1 LETNIERSK
10 KASYEGY
17 GLRVIGVGTKTNTS
31 VDTNSQSST
40 EDSKPKT
47 NEDSKSVQQIKL
59 TAGQETAKKA
69 ILNFIKTADASKGE
83 YFTLTGKAGT
93 GKTTLIQEV
102 IREIAKDNP
111 YQRFVVSA
119 LAHKAVQVIY
129 GKTKKSSKFVSAST
143 VASLLGMKLDQE
155 TGKFKQVKSGKSK
168 IKPGSILFVDEASM
182 LNEQNIECLIDAAI
196 SSDSKV
202 IFLGDPGQLPPIRT
216 GDLVKYGTDSLSPVF
231 KTQKDEYSAGLTERI
246 RQGEGSPILDYADTF
261 WNYSTTEG

>member
-1 LETNIERSK
+1 
-10 KASYEGY
+10 
-17 GLRVIGVGTKTNTS
+17 VDTKTNTS
-31 VDTNSQSST
+31 VDTNSQSGT

-47 NEDSKSVQQIKL
+47 GETKTDENSKPVQQIKL
-59 TAGQETAKKA
+59 TAGQEAAKKA

-93 GKTTLIQEV
+93 GKTTLIQEI

-119 LAHKAVQVIY
+119 LAHKAVQAIY
-129 GKTKKSSKFVSAST
+129 GKTKKSSKLVSAST

-155 TGKFKQVKSGKSK
+155 TGLFKPAGKNAK
-168 IKPGSILFVDEASM
+168 IKLKRDSILFVDEASM
-182 LNEQNIECLIDAAI
+182 LNEQNIKFLMDAAI
-196 SSDSKV
+196 RTDSKV

-231 KTQKDEYSAGLTERI
+231 KTQKDEYSAGLTERV

>member
-1 LETNIERSK
+1 M
-10 KASYEGY
+10 
-17 GLRVIGVGTKTNTS
+17 
-31 VDTNSQSST
+31 
-40 EDSKPKT
+40 
-47 NEDSKSVQQIKL
+47 
-59 TAGQETAKKA
+59 
-69 ILNFIKTADASKGE
+69 NFIKTADASKGE

-102 IREIAKDNP
+102 IREIAKDDP

-129 GKTKKSSKFVSAST
+129 GKTKKSSKFISAST

-155 TGKFKQVKSGKSK
+155 TGLFNSAGKNAK
-168 IKPGSILFVDEASM
+168 IKLNRDSILFVDEASM
-182 LNEQNIECLIDAAI
+182 LNEQNIKFLMDAAI
-196 SSDSKV
+196 RTKSKV

-216 GDLVKYGTDSLSPVF
+216 RELVKYGTDSLSPVF
-231 KTQKDEYSAGLTERI
+231 KTQKDEYSAGLTERV

>member
-1 LETNIERSK
+1 
-10 KASYEGY
+10 
-17 GLRVIGVGTKTNTS
+17 VIGVGIKTNTS

-47 NEDSKSVQQIKL
+47 DEDSESVQQIKL
-59 TAGQETAKKA
+59 TAGQEAAKKA

-143 VASLLGMKLDQE
+143 VALLLGMELDQE
-155 TGKFKQVKSGKSK
+155 TG
-168 IKPGSILFVDEASM
+168 
-182 LNEQNIECLIDAAI
+182 
-196 SSDSKV
+196 
-202 IFLGDPGQLPPIRT
+202 
-216 GDLVKYGTDSLSPVF
+216 
-231 KTQKDEYSAGLTERI
+231 
-246 RQGEGSPILDYADTF
+246 
-261 WNYSTTEG
+261 